1 MKKENVLASYLIS
14 LGEEVFHLL
23 LAKGAKKE
31 DAEDI
36 IQNTFYKV
44 YTLLD
49 DLTESNIRPWFFRVA
64 LNEYIDL
71 KRKKEQQN
79 IYLTEEIYSKLKYTD
94 HELDAILNKDEIFYL
109 LKDIKKEYKEAFFL
123 KYYYD
128 FSYEEIATILNIKVN
143 SVKQKLFRARQIYS
157 LKNRGKTLMDTSLK
171 GALNKAKR
179 KQLLKTII
187 ITIIVVLI
195 LLPIL
200 YKTGNYFAAKSSTRL
215 HEQLFLH
222 NAIAQPNIGID
233 SQVTSN
239 SSMFGGNILTNR
251 SKNINGY
258 LVQWSTLTSSYDWL
272 RIKIDHNELIPGF
285 YWSDTESYEYDKQ
298 TKNKVATFYHP
309 SIQDYDD
316 RYRKRTRGNFTNGK
330 SCCGSCH
337 FFQSTLYITGNS
349 RKNP

>member
-1 MKKENVLASYLIS
+1 MMKKENVLASYLIS

-79 IYLTEEIYSKLKYTD
+79 ISLTKEIYSKLKYTD

-128 FSYEEIATILNIKVN
+128 LSYEEIATILDIKVN
-143 SVKQKLFRARQIYS
+143 SVKQKLFRARKFIHS
-157 LKNRGKTLMDTSLK
+157 KIGGK
-171 GALNKAKR
+171 
-179 KQLLKTII
+179 
-187 ITIIVVLI
+187 
-195 LLPIL
+195 
-200 YKTGNYFAAKSSTRL
+200 
-215 HEQLFLH
+215 H
-222 NAIAQPNIGID
+222 
-233 SQVTSN
+233 
-239 SSMFGGNILTNR
+239 
-251 SKNINGY
+251 
-258 LVQWSTLTSSYDWL
+258 
-272 RIKIDHNELIPGF
+272 
-285 YWSDTESYEYDKQ
+285 
-298 TKNKVATFYHP
+298 
-309 SIQDYDD
+309 
-316 RYRKRTRGNFTNGK
+316 
-330 SCCGSCH
+330 
-337 FFQSTLYITGNS
+337 
-349 RKNP
+349 